1 MIYLTSKLKNS
12 NDIDKLKEENL
23 KEIIIRDE
31 KLAMLKKQIEDLN
44 QTIQNNEHNKT
55 IQTIT
60 QTIKT
65 LKPLNNLKQ
74 IEHQHN

>member
-31 KLAMLKKQIEDLN
+31 KLAMLKKQIAGAFKDN
-44 QTIQNNEHNKT
+44 SW
-55 IQTIT
+55 
-60 QTIKT
+60 
-65 LKPLNNLKQ
+65 
-74 IEHQHN
+74 